1 LEDSSSGEHN
11 LITSLIGLMATIKP
25 DSLLLIDEPEI
36 SLHPNWQMKYVSFLK
51 NVLSSDT
58 YNTSHIL
65 IASHSHFIV
74 SDLEGDSSK
83 VIGLSKGQ
91 DIEVVPFEK
100 NLNTFG
106 WSAEEVLLK
115 VFKVATSRNYYVAE
129 KLGLM
134 LDFIASEKSTN
145 QTIKAKFIELEL
157 DKISG
162 LTNED
167 PLKTVYDTIVK
178 EYVS

>member
-1 LEDSSSGEHN
+1 
-11 LITSLIGLMATIKP
+11 
-25 DSLLLIDEPEI
+25 
-36 SLHPNWQMKYVSFLK
+36 
-51 NVLSSDT
+51 
-58 YNTSHIL
+58 
-65 IASHSHFIV
+65 
-74 SDLEGDSSK
+74 
-83 VIGLSKGQ
+83 
-91 DIEVVPFEK
+91 
-100 NLNTFG
+100 
-106 WSAEEVLLK
+106 
-115 VFKVATSRNYYVAE
+115 VAE

>member
-1 LEDSSSGEHN
+1 MSDLDGHN
-11 LITSLIGLMATIKP
+11 SKIIGLKR
-25 DSLLLIDEPEI
+25 DND
-36 SLHPNWQMKYVSFLK
+36 N
-51 NVLSSDT
+51 NLS
-58 YNTSHIL
+58 
-65 IASHSHFIV
+65 IV
-74 SDLEGDSSK
+74 DLP
-83 VIGLSKGQ
+83 L
-91 DIEVVPFEK
+91 

-115 VFKVATSRNYYVAE
+115 VFKAATSRNYFVAE

-134 LDFIASEKSTN
+134 LDFIANEKSTP

-162 LTNED
+162 LTDED
-167 PLKTVYDTIVK
+167 PLKTVYNTIVK